1 MEYKYVLLKG
11 RRSPPSLGQVLIG
24 GFSMRKRATVSIVAI
39 VHLSKSLERSL
50 FRFSY
55 PGEVGCPGSLG
66 GPLAAELK
74 PEKWPAH
81 G

>member
-1 MEYKYVLLKG
+1 
-11 RRSPPSLGQVLIG
+11 
-24 GFSMRKRATVSIVAI
+24 MRKRATVSIVAI